1 MDTFKKTRRLSLWTA
16 ALAASAACASF
27 AQAQALSST
36 DAHQLRVRYSD
47 LDVSTVAGATVLY
60 QRLQGAAHFV
70 CGEEGR
76 SLAEQ
81 TQWRGCVNSAVGQ
94 AVSAVHSAP
103 LSAIE
108 ADGAARSMQ
117 TALLRR

>member
-1 MDTFKKTRRLSLWTA
+1 MDTFKKTRRLSPWTA
-16 ALAASAACASF
+16 AIAASAACATL
-27 AQAQALSST
+27 AQAQAITSS
-36 DAHQLRVRYSD
+36 DAHQLTVRYSD
-47 LDVSTVAGATVLY
+47 LDVSTVAGATALY

-81 TQWRGCVNSAVGQ
+81 TQWRGCVRSAVGQ
-94 AVSAVHSAP
+94 AVSAVHSSA
-103 LSAIE
+103 LSAID
-108 ADGAARSMQ
+108 ADGGARSMQ

>member
-1 MDTFKKTRRLSLWTA
+1 MDTFKKPRRLSLWTA
-16 ALAASAACASF
+16 ALAASAACASL
-27 AQAQALSST
+27 AQAQDLMST
-36 DAHQLRVRYSD
+36 DAHRLTVRYSD

-76 SLAEQ
+76 SLDEQ
-81 TQWRGCVNSAVGQ
+81 TQWRECVRNAVGQ
-94 AVSAVHSAP
+94 AVSAVHSPA
-103 LSAIE
+103 LSAID
-108 ADGAARSMQ
+108 ADGARPMQ

>member
-16 ALAASAACASF
+16 ALAASAAFAGL
-27 AQAQALSST
+27 AQAEDISNS
-36 DAHQLRVRYSD
+36 DAHRLTVRYSD
-47 LDVSTVAGATVLY
+47 LDVSTVAGAAALY

-76 SLAEQ
+76 GLAEQ
-81 TQWRGCVNSAVGQ
+81 AQWRGCVHSAVGQ
-94 AVSAVHSAP
+94 AVAAVHSPA

-108 ADGAARSMQ
+108 AEGGARPLQ

>member
-1 MDTFKKTRRLSLWTA
+1 MDTFKKTRRLSLWSA
-16 ALAASAACASF
+16 ALTASVACATL
-27 AQAQALSST
+27 AQARDPT
-36 DAHQLRVRYSD
+36 IGDTHQLRVRYND
-47 LDVSTVAGATVLY
+47 LDVSTIAGATTLY

-81 TQWRGCVNSAVGQ
+81 WQWRGCVRSAVGQ
-94 AVSAVHSAP
+94 AVSAVHSP
-103 LSAIE
+103 TLSAI
-108 ADGAARSMQ
+108 DGGTRSPE

>member
-16 ALAASAACASF
+16 ALAATAACASL
-27 AQAQALSST
+27 AQAQDMTST
-36 DAHQLRVRYSD
+36 GVHQLKVRYSD
-47 LDVSTVAGATVLY
+47 LDVSTAAGATALY
-60 QRLQGAAHFV
+60 QRLTGAAHFV

-81 TQWRGCVNSAVGQ
+81 TQWRGCVHSAVGQ
-94 AVSAVHSAP
+94 AVSAVHSP
-103 LSAIE
+103 TLSAIE
-108 ADGAARSMQ
+108 ADGGRSLQ